1 MITFSGRFPLFSSL
15 YLVRAFIMAGLMDTA
30 ISWPVSWSS
39 QLLVNLEKLEMMR
52 KPNKQSN
59 KELTW

>member
-1 MITFSGRFPLFSSL
+1 MKTFSGRDPFSSFYFL
-15 YLVRAFIMAGLMDTA
+15 IMAGLMDTA

-39 QLLVNLEKLEMMR
+39 QLLVNLEKLEMR
-52 KPNKQSN
+52 TKPNKPSN